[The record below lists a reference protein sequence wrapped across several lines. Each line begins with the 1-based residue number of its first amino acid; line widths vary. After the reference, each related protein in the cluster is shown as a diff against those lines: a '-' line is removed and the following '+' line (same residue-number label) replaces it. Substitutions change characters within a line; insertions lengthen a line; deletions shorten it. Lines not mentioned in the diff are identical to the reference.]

1 MQAKDLT
8 NTNLDDFLRFIN
20 KQVGVNQV
28 QVKPKIKPKIE
39 LKLDAIEF

>member
-1 MQAKDLT
+1 MKAKDFT

-20 KQVGVNQV
+20 KPVGENQV
-28 QVKPKIKPKIE
+28 QVKTKIKPKIE